1 MKYLIKNINDLDDKK
16 YELFLNKLPKE
27 EKEIINKKI
36 NINDKKRSILGL
48 ILLEEL
54 LKTDINNIKIK
65 RSKNNKPYIENS
77 NIYFNISHK
86 KDYVTTIISNK
97 KIGIDIEYINE
108 NKINLNTLKYF
119 STKKEEKSITNSNN
133 LKKLYFTLFSLK
145 ESYIKMNDLLFDKN
159 IIEFEIDNDQIINK
173 RNDINIKIIK
183 DIENYIITICEENV

>member
-1 MKYLIKNINDLDDKK
+1 MKYLVKNINDLDDKK

-27 EKEIINKKI
+27 EKEKINKKI
-36 NINDKKRSILGL
+36 NPNDKKRSILGL

-119 STKKEEKSITNSNN
+119 STEKEEKSITNSNN